1 MTITVLG
8 WIILPLSAVMIILKP
23 EWVYAMAIFFL
34 PFSASAVVNV
44 GSGDSGSGVQVWL
57 YLAILLLLRWAVVGL
72 FRFEIRIKH
81 ELRRPILYLFSFV
94 AACALS
100 LLMPLWINGRLQIMS
115 PLLTDFST
123 TPLVF
128 SSKNITGLLY
138 ILIGF
143 AFTVLIANKNTR
155 PEEFRRS
162 SALYLASCA
171 FAAIWGL
178 FQFALNLFDLP
189 YPAMVFNNSITPSA
203 GGYKETMGALG
214 LSRLSSVA
222 VEPSLLVQT
231 LLIGLVFT
239 LPAVLGTGYVFGRY
253 KDRIIAFLLVV
264 VCLASTSSTG
274 YLGLVLLFGIAC
286 WALYR
291 SGRLRAG
298 LIVLAGCGALALVGA
313 YFAFGIVR
321 EVIGSGLLNK
331 SGSYSALERAKTIYY
346 AFQYFL
352 DYPVL
357 GVGWASVTSHDVVV
371 LILSNTGIVG
381 FTAFCAFFGVMFS
394 GLFQTSRTILS
405 KCYFDQAPLVL
416 SIACAEMLILATIT
430 GFPGVFGHFWFILG
444 MGIAASLQVLNHEP
458 IFARRIA

>member
-8 WIILPLSAVMIILKP
+8 WIILPLSAVMIVLKP

-34 PFSASAVVNV
+34 PFSASSVVNV

-57 YLAILLLLRWAVVGL
+57 YLAMLLLLRWMMTGL
-72 FRFEIRIKH
+72 FRFEIRIKRD
-81 ELRRPILYLFSFV
+81 LRRPILYLFSFV

-100 LLMPLWINGRLQIMS
+100 LLMPLWIDGRLQIMS

-128 SSKNITGLLY
+128 SSKNVTGLLY

-143 AFTVLIANKNTR
+143 AFTVFIANKNTR

-162 SALYLASCA
+162 ASIYLASCT
-171 FAAIWGL
+171 FVAAWGL
-178 FQFALNLFDLP
+178 LQFVLNILDLP
-189 YPAMVFNNSITPSA
+189 YPAMIFNNSITPSA
-203 GGYKETMGALG
+203 AGYKETMGALEF
-214 LSRLSSVA
+214 SRVSSVA

-239 LPAVLGTGYVFGRY
+239 LPAILGTGYVFGRY
-253 KDRIIAFLLVV
+253 KDRAIAFLLVV
-264 VCLASTSSTG
+264 ICLASTSSTG
-274 YLGLVLLFGIAC
+274 YVGLALLLGIAC

-298 LIVLAGCGALALVGA
+298 LFVLAGCGGLALVGA
-313 YFAFGIVR
+313 YFAFSIVR
-321 EVIGSGLLNK
+321 EVVGSALLNK

-346 AFQYFL
+346 ALQYFL
-352 DYPVL
+352 DYPIL
-357 GVGWASVTSHDVVV
+357 GVGWASVTSHDVVA

-381 FTAFCAFFGVMFS
+381 FTAFCAFLGVMFS
-394 GLFQTSRTILS
+394 GLFQKSRTILN
-405 KCYFDQAPLVL
+405 KCYFDQAPLIL

-430 GFPGVFGHFWFILG
+430 GFPGVFGHFWFILA
-444 MGIAASLQVLNHEP
+444 MGIAASLQALNHEP
-458 IFARRIA
+458 IFARRVA